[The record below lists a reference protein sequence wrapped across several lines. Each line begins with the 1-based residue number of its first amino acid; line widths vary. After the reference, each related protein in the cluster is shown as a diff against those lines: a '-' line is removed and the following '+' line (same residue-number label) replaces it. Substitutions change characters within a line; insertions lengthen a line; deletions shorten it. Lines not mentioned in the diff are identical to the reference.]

1 MSSKNKKEYFR
12 DYYITNKQ
20 KIDKYNKQWS
30 KANRDKINKRQQER
44 RKNNHIKSKEYRLKY
59 RFGITL
65 EDYNQLFNNQQG
77 CCAICGVHQSE
88 LQRALD
94 IDHSH
99 KTGEIRGLLCG
110 ACNLLLGN
118 GKDNPEILRVAAD
131 YLEIHE

>member
-1 MSSKNKKEYFR
+1 MLSKSKKTYFR

-30 KANRDKINKRQQER
+30 KANRDKINKRQRER

-118 GKDNPEILRVAAD
+118 GKDNPEILRIAAD